1 MKNSE
6 VVSTIEAAV
15 ETRSAETTETI
26 VQRPVA
32 RTIAL
37 TVTES
42 AHLTITK
49 VSVLD
54 RTDLSTT
61 DEILEDALTIVAR
74 VSDEAETAAGPE
86 IDARTTPKCGVRTGT
101 IVETETTIGER
112 TRAVVM

>member
-6 VVSTIEAAV
+6 VVSTIEAAA

-26 VQRPVA
+26 VHRPVA

-37 TVTES
+37 PVTES
-42 AHLTITK
+42 AHLTK

-61 DEILEDALTIVAR
+61 DEILEDASTIVAR
-74 VSDEAETAAGPE
+74 ASDEAETAAGPE
-86 IDARTTPKCGVRTGT
+86 IDARTTSKCGVRTGT

-112 TRAVVM
+112 TRAVVL